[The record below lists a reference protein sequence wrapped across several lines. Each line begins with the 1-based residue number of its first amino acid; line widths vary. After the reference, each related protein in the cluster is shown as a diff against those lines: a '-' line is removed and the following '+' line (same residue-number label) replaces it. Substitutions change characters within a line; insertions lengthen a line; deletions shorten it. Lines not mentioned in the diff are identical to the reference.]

1 MHVIVVHKIKIW
13 IAKNNLN
20 TQKNNPEIHDG
31 KLIPESKEKS
41 VKLLSTLKVRKLKFH
56 EEHIL

>member
-1 MHVIVVHKIKIW
+1 MLSLFIKSKYELPKTISTHKK
-13 IAKNNLN
+13 
-20 TQKNNPEIHDG
+20 NPEIHDG

>member
-1 MHVIVVHKIKIW
+1 M
-13 IAKNNLN
+13 NC
-20 TQKNNPEIHDG
+20 QKQSQHTKKNPEIHDG